1 MKNLLRNL
9 SIAFTAGSVGG
20 IVGATLLWFTA
31 QTLLERNSLFG
42 FTVKVSE
49 AWIAQ
54 FVLMG
59 GLWGFLQLLPLFS
72 NSLWKRGLVLAAFPI
87 VAMLTEFALL
97 PKTEGYFFPLVL
109 AKTKP
114 WTEIGALLVWGQVST
129 WWFAKAK

>member
-1 MKNLLRNL
+1 MKNFLRNL
-9 SIAFTAGSVGG
+9 SVAFTAGSVGG
-20 IVGATLLWFTA
+20 IVGATVLWFAA
-31 QTLLERNSLFG
+31 QTILQRNSLFG

-49 AWIAQ
+49 VWVSQ

-72 NSLWKRGLVLAAFPI
+72 NFLWKRGLVLAAFPI
-87 VAMLTEFALL
+87 VAMLTESALL
-97 PKTEGYFFPLVL
+97 PKTEGYLFPLVL
-109 AKTKP
+109 EKTKP